1 MSAHVLELRVPGVS
15 NSPPENVLG
24 IAPDPANPADHRP
37 PARRVAGDQVTGFY
51 RSSTVHPGE
60 PVVVE
65 AYSWGQLTS
74 GARAAKDIRRALWT
88 LLLPYAL
95 SNLALHAR
103 PDIPADPRRE
113 RWTDGPGLAA
123 FLVRLFCLSLTVTFV
138 LATTGAGVDLFAW
151 QCVDAECLGQIPGPW
166 EFLGSGWW
174 SDGARSLV
182 VGLLAPLGVLAL
194 VGFLTWRTYHYEAE
208 LPADPP
214 AAELPA
220 DPPGPAEQ
228 DALDNPLQDPTF
240 WCGEGQIR
248 RLAVLHLA
256 SGAAVA
262 AVVPLGAVAAMDP
275 PQGARHLVVWP
286 TVAAIAAPLVLS
298 VAALAH
304 PSISRRDGNTPIG
317 PYGWLVA
324 ALAGVGV
331 LGTTAF
337 LLLPDGPAGTPL
349 AQLRPPVGCIRD
361 QMLPGCAED
370 RSLPGYDWVVAWL
383 GTAQVLL
390 LIALGGVARVGRR
403 ALAAPAGATL
413 LIVLGNGWSADWL
426 PDVPP
431 APGWAHTWMIA
442 GPALVVAA
450 VVTLYLHRTP
460 APPSATA
467 WGGRGPA
474 VLAGLGWLLGL
485 AYSAGVLYWLTDRLN
500 RGATPTGRSAVTLPV
515 PVMWAGLAI
524 VAVLLIVLV
533 AAVRAGLTF
542 ARLRREGLA
551 ELVRTHRTLTAHE
564 RVRARD
570 VASYR
575 ALHRLLG
582 EHLGRLVGQVAL
594 VAAALAAAGTAAN
607 LSRLRP
613 VPVDPTGWEL
623 VVKALTDLGDSLA
636 AWLPVLVAGLGLM
649 VYRNDSV
656 RRSVGVVWDI
666 VTFWPRAAHPFAP
679 PCYAERAVP
688 QLQTRMTGLLALPDT
703 DRDRPVAVLL
713 SGHSQGSVISAAVI
727 LQLAQ
732 RWRSRIWFFSAGSQL
747 GRLYGPVFP
756 AYFGPHRLP
765 ALTSMLGDA
774 GGRPRWTNLWRETDP
789 IGWPVGAG
797 ERQVPI
803 ADPAALRPS
812 GGEVADPPIRHHS
825 GYPDSPEYQRER
837 AIVVSLFTAAMP
849 SPRAG

>member
-1 MSAHVLELRVPGVS
+1 MAAHVLELRVPGVS

-24 IAPDPANPADHRP
+24 VAPDPANPAEHHP
-37 PARRVAGDQVTGFY
+37 PARRVAGDRVTGFY
-51 RSSTVHPGE
+51 RSSIVRPGE
-60 PVVVE
+60 PVLVE

-88 LLLPYAL
+88 LVLPYAM

-103 PDIPADPRRE
+103 PNIPADPRNE
-113 RWTDGPGLAA
+113 RWTDRSGLAA

-151 QCVDAECLGQIPGPW
+151 QCVDADCLGQIPGPW

-174 SDGARSLV
+174 SEGARSLV

-194 VGFLTWRTYHYEAE
+194 VGFLTWRTYHYEA
-208 LPADPP
+208 A
-214 AAELPA
+214 LPA
-220 DPPGPAEQ
+220 DPPGPARQ
-228 DALDNPLQDPTF
+228 DAVDHPLQDPTF

-256 SGAAVA
+256 TGAAVA

-286 TVAAIAAPLVLS
+286 TVATIAATVVLS
-298 VAALAH
+298 IAALAH
-304 PSISRRDGNTPIG
+304 SSISRRDGNTPIG
-317 PYGWLVA
+317 PYGLLVA

-331 LGTTAF
+331 LGTIVF

-349 AQLRPPVGCIRD
+349 AQLRPPVGCVRE

-390 LIALGGVARVGRR
+390 LIALGGIARAGRR
-403 ALAAPAGATL
+403 ALAAPAVATV
-413 LIVLGNGWSADWL
+413 LILIGNGWSAGWL
-426 PDVPP
+426 PGVPP

-442 GPALVVAA
+442 GPALVAAA
-450 VVTLYLHRTP
+450 VVALYLARTP
-460 APPSATA
+460 SPPPAERAAA

-485 AYSAGVLYWLTDRLN
+485 AYSAGVLYWMTDRLN
-500 RGATPTGRSAVTLPV
+500 RGATPTGRSAVALPV

-524 VAVLLIVLV
+524 VAVLLVVLV

-542 ARLRREGLA
+542 ARLRRESLA
-551 ELVRTHRTLTAHE
+551 ELVPPDNTLTAHE
-564 RVRARD
+564 RARARD

-575 ALHRLLG
+575 AAHRLLG
-582 EHLGRLVGQVAL
+582 DHLMRLVGQVAL
-594 VAAALAAAGTAAN
+594 ISAALAAAGTAAT

-666 VTFWPRAAHPFAP
+666 ATFWPRAAHPFAP

-688 QLQTRMTGLLALPDT
+688 QLQTRMTGLLALPET

-727 LQLAQ
+727 LQLAR
-732 RWRSRIWFFSAGSQL
+732 RWRCKIWFFSAGSQL
-747 GRLYGPVFP
+747 GRLYGRVFP
-756 AYFGPHRLP
+756 AYFGPHRL
-765 ALTSMLGDA
+765 AVLASMLGGVGD
-774 GGRPRWTNLWRETDP
+774 RPRWTNFWRETDP

-797 ERQVPI
+797 ERQVPVG
-803 ADPAALRPS
+803 DPAALRPS

-825 GYPDSPEYQRER
+825 GYPDCPEYQRER
-837 AIVVSLFTAAMP
+837 AIVVSLFTAAVP
-849 SPRAG
+849 SPRGD